1 MLKDKKIFIVEDDTM
16 NRVVYTMILKKV
28 GAIIEFDRFGRDTV
42 QKLAQT
48 KYDLIILDL
57 MLPRGDSGFSIFEQ
71 IRRMEDYKL
80 IPIVAISASEP
91 TQAIQR
97 AQELGFDGFIAKP
110 LDKDLFPKQLDEL
123 LEGKKVWY
131 AGMKY

>member
-16 NRVVYTMILKKV
+16 NRVVYTMILKKA
-28 GAIIEFDRFGRDTV
+28 GAIIEFDRIGRDTV
-42 QKLAQT
+42 QKLSQT

-71 IRRMEDYKL
+71 IRQMEDYKL
-80 IPIVAISASEP
+80 VPIVAISASEP

-110 LDKDLFPKQLDEL
+110 LDKDLFPKQVDEL
-123 LEGKKVWY
+123 LEGKKVWF
-131 AGMKY
+131 AGIKY

>member
-28 GAIIEFDRFGRDTV
+28 GAVIEFDRIGRDTV
-42 QKLAQT
+42 QKLSQT
-48 KYDLIILDL
+48 NYDLIILDL

-71 IRRMEDYKL
+71 VRQMEAYKL
-80 IPIVAISASEP
+80 VPIVAISASEP

-131 AGMKY
+131 TGMKY

>member
-28 GAIIEFDRFGRDTV
+28 GANIEFDRIGRDTV
-42 QKLAQT
+42 HKLSQT

-71 IRRMEDYKL
+71 IRQIEDYNNV
-80 IPIVAISASEP
+80 PIVAVSASEP
-91 TQAIQR
+91 TQAIKK

-110 LDKDLFPKQLDEL
+110 LDKDLFPRQLDEL

-131 AGMKY
+131 AGVKY